1 MARTIQILAFAR
13 LADDLGWR
21 RSSLV
26 LDAETP
32 TVAVAMDRLAA
43 QYDPIRAQRDHL
55 AVAVNDAYVPPEHEL
70 ADGDELALI
79 PPVSGG

>member
-1 MARTIQILAFAR
+1 MARTIQILVFAR

-21 RSSLV
+21 QTSLE
-26 LDAETP
+26 LDDEAP
-32 TVAVAMDRLAA
+32 TVAAAMDRLTAL
-43 QYDPIRAQRDHL
+43 YDPIRAQRDHL
-55 AVAVNDAYVPPEHEL
+55 AVAVNDAYVSPEHEL